1 MAVYANTRVS
11 LEGVPGLGHAADGC
25 AGIECGAGDVTTDAA
40 DGRRLVRLME
50 RILRLTHVAA
60 RAQGIT
66 VGLHVHLLSVHF
78 MTRNTRDACLAVVAG
93 TPLGDRTFAEFEN
106 FKKRTARE
114 RVDMFKTAGADV
126 IGSLLPVLD
135 DFERAL
141 KEIEK
146 SEDDSLHKG
155 VELIHNKLRETLKSK
170 GLHLMDVKP
179 GDAFDADSHEAITQ
193 IPAPED
199 KLKGKIIDVVEKG
212 YTLGDKIIRYPKVV
226 IGQ

>member
-1 MAVYANTRVS
+1 MAVLLLPSEKIERNAIMGKNDKMKETEYEEEVGFDETDIS
-11 LEGVPGLGHAADGC
+11 EQEAA
-25 AGIECGAGDVTTDAA
+25 EEKVTDALA
-40 DGRRLVRLME
+40 ELQEEFQREKDRY
-50 RILRLTHVAA
+50 LRL
-60 RAQGIT
+60 
-66 VGLHVHLLSVHF
+66 
-78 MTRNTRDACLAVVAG
+78 
-93 TPLGDRTFAEFEN
+93 FAEFEN

>member
-1 MAVYANTRVS
+1 MAVLLLPSEKIERKASMGKNDKMKETEYEEEVGFDETDIN
-11 LEGVPGLGHAADGC
+11 EQEAA
-25 AGIECGAGDVTTDAA
+25 EEKVTDALSELEEEFQREK
-40 DGRRLVRLME
+40 DRY
-50 RILRLTHVAA
+50 LRL
-60 RAQGIT
+60 
-66 VGLHVHLLSVHF
+66 
-78 MTRNTRDACLAVVAG
+78 
-93 TPLGDRTFAEFEN
+93 FAEFEN

-193 IPAPED
+193 IPAPDD

>member
-1 MAVYANTRVS
+1 MKETENEEEVGFDETDIN
-11 LEGVPGLGHAADGC
+11 EQEAA
-25 AGIECGAGDVTTDAA
+25 EEKVTDALSELEEEFQREK
-40 DGRRLVRLME
+40 DRY
-50 RILRLTHVAA
+50 LRL
-60 RAQGIT
+60 
-66 VGLHVHLLSVHF
+66 
-78 MTRNTRDACLAVVAG
+78 
-93 TPLGDRTFAEFEN
+93 FAEFEN

-146 SEDDSLHKG
+146 SEDDSLLKG

>member
-1 MAVYANTRVS
+1 MAVLLLPSEKIERNAIMGKKDQMKETEYEEEVGFDETDIS
-11 LEGVPGLGHAADGC
+11 EQEAA
-25 AGIECGAGDVTTDAA
+25 EEKVTDALA
-40 DGRRLVRLME
+40 ELQEEFQREKDRY
-50 RILRLTHVAA
+50 LRL
-60 RAQGIT
+60 
-66 VGLHVHLLSVHF
+66 
-78 MTRNTRDACLAVVAG
+78 
-93 TPLGDRTFAEFEN
+93 FAEFEN

-114 RVDMFKTAGADV
+114 RVDMYKTAGADV